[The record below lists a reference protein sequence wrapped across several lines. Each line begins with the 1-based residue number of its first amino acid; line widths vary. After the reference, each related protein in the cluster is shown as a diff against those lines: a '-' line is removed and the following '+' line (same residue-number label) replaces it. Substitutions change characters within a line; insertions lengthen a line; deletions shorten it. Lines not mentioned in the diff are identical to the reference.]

1 MWAYGSDELKPTSK
15 NIKANEGGKQ
25 IIYLIGRAEMITFLV
40 SVFSLFLWAIEF
52 DKWENICLAEPS
64 FYTEV
69 PFWQFEPF
77 YFL

>member
-40 SVFSLFLWAIEF
+40 SVFSLFL
-52 DKWENICLAEPS
+52 
-64 FYTEV
+64 
-69 PFWQFEPF
+69 
-77 YFL
+77 

>member
-40 SVFSLFLWAIEF
+40 SVFPFFVSHRIRQMGEYLFGRVLFL
-52 DKWENICLAEPS
+52 
-64 FYTEV
+64 Y
-69 PFWQFEPF
+69 
-77 YFL
+77 